1 MSDPEVLSLL
11 RSIDGRLGGV
21 ESRLGGVEARLDA
34 VETRL
39 ETLETVTAR
48 APDLRLL
55 GHQMATLIERV
66 TGLEASNTRAIAA
79 LNLNDIARDSVT
91 PEALHSEMKE
101 LRNAKFNHEVRIR
114 QLEARRNC
122 TSPLRPDLQS
132 APPPPRLPHAG
143 RTIPFFKMKLPYS
156 RRSPVAT
163 TAKHSRTR
171 A

>member
-1 MSDPEVLSLL
+1 MSDPEILSLL

-39 ETLETVTAR
+39 ATLETVTAR

-66 TGLEASNTRAIAA
+66 TELEASNTRAIAA
-79 LNLNDIARDSVT
+79 LNDIARESVT
-91 PEALHSEMKE
+91 PGEVEALHSEMKE

-114 QLEARRNC
+114 QLEAE
-122 TSPLRPDLQS
+122 LHI
-132 APPPPRLPHAG
+132 APS
-143 RTIPFFKMKLPYS
+143 T
-156 RRSPVAT
+156 
-163 TAKHSRTR
+163 
-171 A
+171 

>member
-1 MSDPEVLSLL
+1 MSDPEILSLL

-55 GHQMATLIERV
+55 GHQMATLIEGV

-79 LNLNDIARDSVT
+79 SNDIARESVT
-91 PEALHSEMKE
+91 PGEVEALHSEMKE

-114 QLEARRNC
+114 QLEAE
-122 TSPLRPDLQS
+122 LHI
-132 APPPPRLPHAG
+132 APS
-143 RTIPFFKMKLPYS
+143 T
-156 RRSPVAT
+156 
-163 TAKHSRTR
+163 
-171 A
+171 

>member
-1 MSDPEVLSLL
+1 MSDPEILSLL

-66 TGLEASNTRAIAA
+66 TELEASNTRAIAA
-79 LNLNDIARDSVT
+79 LNDIARESVT
-91 PEALHSEMKE
+91 PGEVEALHSEMKE

-114 QLEARRNC
+114 QLEAE
-122 TSPLRPDLQS
+122 LRI
-132 APPPPRLPHAG
+132 APS
-143 RTIPFFKMKLPYS
+143 T
-156 RRSPVAT
+156 
-163 TAKHSRTR
+163 
-171 A
+171 

>member
-1 MSDPEVLSLL
+1 MSDPEILSLL

-34 VETRL
+34 IETRL

-66 TGLEASNTRAIAA
+66 TELEASNTRAIAA
-79 LNLNDIARDSVT
+79 LNDIARESVT
-91 PEALHSEMKE
+91 PGEVEALHSEMKE

-114 QLEARRNC
+114 QLEAE
-122 TSPLRPDLQS
+122 LHI
-132 APPPPRLPHAG
+132 APS
-143 RTIPFFKMKLPYS
+143 T
-156 RRSPVAT
+156 
-163 TAKHSRTR
+163 
-171 A
+171 